1 MHICNALSLTPDLKA
16 SHQIKPESRKRTP
29 ARGSF
34 FISDDLQAFKIIEGL
49 LAIAALVERFAGRRA
64 KE

>member
-1 MHICNALSLTPDLKA
+1 MHICYALSLTPDLKA
-16 SHQIKPESRKRTP
+16 SHQIKSNYE
-29 ARGSF
+29 RGYPF
-34 FISDDLQAFKIIEGL
+34 GCPLFIYGLLQALEIVKGL